1 MNLRFL
7 AVTALAVVLCACSS
21 DPDRPSPTNPFKPEQ
36 TSAREQRL
44 QAEQLYR
51 LARESLD
58 ASDFQTAIQRYGVII
73 LRHPFTDY
81 AVQSQMEKVYASYR
95 NYQFDEALT
104 DADRF
109 LRDYPRHAQAD
120 YLQYLKGLISAE
132 RDKGFTA
139 SMGFDTRARDVTNL
153 RRAFD
158 DFALLIQK
166 YPDSRYVG
174 DARQRMI
181 DLRNRIADHELT
193 VVEYYIKRGALVAA
207 AKRAEQI
214 VAQYPGAPASL
225 RALELLQQSYSGMG
239 LNDLAAEAGKLH
251 DAQAKTAHAQA
262 VAEGIP
268 EDKPG
273 FFRRLFTSDKS
284 EKDGSDDSAAP
295 PATL

>member
-7 AVTALAVVLCACSS
+7 AVAALAVVLCACSS
-21 DPDRPSPTNPFKPEQ
+21 DPDRPSPSNPFKPEQ

-44 QAEQLYR
+44 QVEQLYR

-58 ASDFQTAIQRYGVII
+58 TSDFQTAIQRYGVII

-81 AVQSQMEKVYASYR
+81 AIQSQLEKVYASYR
-95 NYQFDEALT
+95 NYQFDEALV

-120 YLQYLKGLISAE
+120 YIHYLKGLISAE
-132 RDKGFTA
+132 RDRGFTA
-139 SMGFDTRARDVTNL
+139 GLGFDTRARDVTNL

-207 AKRAEQI
+207 AKRAEQV

-225 RALELLQQSYSGMG
+225 RALDLLQQSYSGLG
-239 LNDLAAEAGKLH
+239 LTDLATEAKQLH
-251 DAQAKTAHAQA
+251 DAQAVTARAQA
-262 VAEGIP
+262 VAIGIP
-268 EDKPG
+268 EEQPG
-273 FFRRLFTSDKS
+273 FFRRLFSSDES
-284 EKDGSDDSAAP
+284 QPAPAAATP
-295 PATL
+295 PTAL